1 LLFANSRPI
10 CNTRRK
16 SVTRRSSK
24 IDWFLYS
31 SKAAVTRRGILSRR
45 FAPNCRALLIAAALV
60 VIAVPAGAAG
70 FRLGAQVIGNHNTF
84 TGDLP
89 DEGSWEGRFGV
100 GAGLIAE
107 FSFTPDVALSFQPAY
122 TPRDGSQV
130 FKNRFGVIGTIE
142 YDLNY
147 ISLPLIVR
155 VTGDP
160 VGVRGFVTAGLDLG
174 FFIDDTATTENSS
187 EDISDD
193 YESTTIGALF
203 GAGVMVPVKRHFL
216 TFELRYSQGLDDI
229 VARDGDTTNTETA
242 SPSVKYRGFGLLV
255 GFIFT
260 LGGE

>member
-1 LLFANSRPI
+1 M
-10 CNTRRK
+10 
-16 SVTRRSSK
+16 
-24 IDWFLYS
+24 
-31 SKAAVTRRGILSRR
+31 
-45 FAPNCRALLIAAALV
+45 
-60 VIAVPAGAAG
+60 
-70 FRLGAQVIGNHNTF
+70 
-84 TGDLP
+84 
-89 DEGSWEGRFGV
+89 
-100 GAGLIAE
+100 
-107 FSFTPDVALSFQPAY
+107 ALSFQPAY
-122 TPRDGSQV
+122 IPRDSRQLFWQHGKVSD
-130 FKNRFGVIGTIE
+130 TID
-142 YDLNY
+142 YDLDY
-147 ISLPLIVR
+147 LSLPLIVR

-174 FFIDDTATTENSS
+174 ILIDATATGENGS

-193 YESTTIGALF
+193 LESTTIGALF